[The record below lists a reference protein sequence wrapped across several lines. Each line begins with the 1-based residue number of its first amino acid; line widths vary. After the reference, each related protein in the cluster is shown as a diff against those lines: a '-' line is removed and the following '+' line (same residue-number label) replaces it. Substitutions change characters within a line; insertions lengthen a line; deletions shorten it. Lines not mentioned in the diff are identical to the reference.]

1 MNETPDTN
9 VEQLLAFFKAL
20 ADSNRLKILGLLA
33 TQEMSVE
40 HLSDVLQLS
49 PSTVSHHL
57 SRLSDVGLVS
67 ARPDSY
73 YNMYRFKSKSLETMA
88 KSLLRQDTLPAAA
101 ANVDLEAF
109 DRKVLK
115 AFLTP
120 DGKIKSLPTQQ
131 KKLEAILRH
140 VAKIFEPGERYSEK
154 QVNLMLSQYYGDT
167 ATLRRELIDNKLL
180 NREGG
185 GGEYWKPVD

>member
-1 MNETPDTN
+1 MNKTTDTT

-20 ADSNRLKILGLLA
+20 ADANRLKILGLLA

-40 HLSDVLQLS
+40 HLAEVLQIS

-57 SRLSDVGLVS
+57 SRLSEVGLVS
-67 ARPDSY
+67 ARADSY
-73 YNMYRFKSKSLETMA
+73 YNIYRFESEALETMA
-88 KSLLRQDTLPAAA
+88 KTLLQQNTLPAAA
-101 ANVDLEAF
+101 ASVDLEAF

-120 DGKIKSLPTQQ
+120 DGKIKALPTQQ
-131 KKLEAILRH
+131 KKLEAVLRH
-140 VAKIFEPGERYSEK
+140 VAQIFEPGKRYTEK
-154 QVNLMLSQYYGDT
+154 QVNQMLSQVYSDT
-167 ATLRRELIDNKLL
+167 ASLRRELVENKLL

-185 GGEYWKPVD
+185 GGEYWKPED